1 MVLYLMSSHESYFF
15 GFHDRFSHATGEN
28 MTSFKPIKTSRVFED
43 VLIQL
48 KEAIL
53 LGAYQ
58 SGDKLPS
65 ERELTLQ
72 FQVSRGVVR
81 EAIRALELS
90 GFVVMRQGPAGGA
103 FVTDLS
109 FNQVGNAFLDLFLSN
124 KVSMAEVAEVR
135 SHVEPKVAQLAARH
149 ITPAYQR
156 QLQDVEK
163 EEFIPPVSYEDRIHK
178 LTEVHRVL
186 AQICGNHFF
195 EAIVRSMLKLTT
207 EVVLAVEPD
216 HEALHNPGEHH
227 AIIEAVIRG
236 DGESSARE
244 MEQHL
249 KRFSNSLIEMEKIY
263 RERFILEK
271 AM

>member
-1 MVLYLMSSHESYFF
+1 MVH
-15 GFHDRFSHATGEN
+15 
-28 MTSFKPIKTSRVFED
+28 FKPIKTSRVFED

-53 LGAYQ
+53 GGVYR

-65 ERELTLQ
+65 ERELTQQ

-81 EAIRALELS
+81 EAVRALELS

-109 FNQVGNAFLDLFLSN
+109 FHQVGNAFLDLFLAN

-135 SHVEPKVAQLAARH
+135 SHVEPKVAQLAAGRM
-149 ITPAYQR
+149 TPEYER
-156 QLQDVEK
+156 LLREVEA
-163 EEFIPPVSYEDRIHK
+163 EEFVIPASYKERIAR

-195 EAIVRSMLKLTT
+195 EAIVRSMLKLTA

-216 HEALHNPGEHH
+216 HEALHGPGEHR
-227 AIIEAVIRG
+227 AIVEAVIRG
-236 DGESSARE
+236 DGDAASLE
-244 MEQHL
+244 MQQHL
-249 KRFSNSLIEMEKIY
+249 RRFSDSLIRMEKLY
-263 RERFILEK
+263 RDRFSLEK
-271 AM
+271 AP